1 MLQFH
6 CLADLPP
13 PERSDTYTDRLC
25 MLPLRQWQNLIQ
37 KKVFNEEFP
46 WSPCLIVKLQK
57 PMNNTSEDIHCTT
70 AEILSEDKA
79 SEQELPLVPR
89 VPSDEALKLHEGNVS
104 VDALSLIASGQSV
117 KNAQEAKA
125 ALNELAIKKEKN
137 SGHENVL
144 DK

>member
-57 PMNNTSEDIHCTT
+57 PMNKTIE
-70 AEILSEDKA
+70 
-79 SEQELPLVPR
+79 

>member
-1 MLQFH
+1 MRRSS
-6 CLADLPP
+6 ASITSVAKSD
-13 PERSDTYTDRLC
+13 PE
-25 MLPLRQWQNLIQ
+25 
-37 KKVFNEEFP
+37 KK
-46 WSPCLIVKLQK
+46 
-57 PMNNTSEDIHCTT
+57 DIHCTT

>member
-57 PMNNTSEDIHCTT
+57 PMNKTRIAARS
-70 AEILSEDKA
+70 
-79 SEQELPLVPR
+79 Q
-89 VPSDEALKLHEGNVS
+89 SDEALKLHEGNVS